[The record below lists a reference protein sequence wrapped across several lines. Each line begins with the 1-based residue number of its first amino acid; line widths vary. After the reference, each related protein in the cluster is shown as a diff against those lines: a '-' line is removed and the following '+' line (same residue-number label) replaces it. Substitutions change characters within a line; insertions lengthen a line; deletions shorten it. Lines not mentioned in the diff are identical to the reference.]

1 MVFELSTTNAF
12 ITFLAEIPEDDGA
25 KIAHSHAHGLG
36 TRRNPEAHSGGTAPA
51 RLRAGA
57 PELHLIANSEISRI
71 ERKEFFPV
79 LTRMRA
85 RQR

>member
-1 MVFELSTTNAF
+1 MVFERSTTNAF
-12 ITFLAEIPEDDGA
+12 ITFLAKITEDDGA
-25 KIAHSHAHGLG
+25 KMARLHAHGLV

-51 RLRAGA
+51 RLRPGA
-57 PELHLIANSEISRI
+57 LELPLIANSEISRI
-71 ERKEFFPV
+71 ERKEFFPF